1 MLSTPDRRR
10 ARRFALSFPC
20 RLHSP
25 FRDFPDL
32 SAVTLNISRTGV
44 LVRLLKPL
52 PAGSG
57 PEPGQL
63 VEANIELA
71 ESPNRDRCL
80 HCEGVVLRVDRGE
93 SPVLALRVRRME
105 FRQRVSLPYPGPPP
119 EFLR

>member
-1 MLSTPDRRR
+1 MASTTDRRH

-20 RLHSP
+20 RLRSP

-32 SAVTLNISRTGV
+32 AAVTLNISRTGM

-52 PAGSG
+52 PAGVG

-63 VEANIELA
+63 VEANVELA
-71 ESPNRDRCL
+71 ESANRNRSL
-80 HCEGVVLRVDRGE
+80 HCEGVVIRVERGE

-105 FRQRVSLPYPGPPP
+105 FRQRTSLPYPDAPS